1 MKRLKTF
8 LITFIGRLFRVRQ
21 EKKGSMWLEVP
32 LSCNTAEDKSE
43 VIFSALNLMEQLIIV
58 KNK

>member
-21 EKKGSMWLEVP
+21 EEKGSMWLEVP